1 MASKRTRIAMQQLAD
16 DCHSAN
22 EADYFGPSKR
32 QKREHEK
39 GSHQPSP
46 EQTLPIRA
54 TRSLSARQSP
64 EIGEDQEDQ
73 EDQASDD
80 DEPVNINFNTVVS
93 VSNDARRGR
102 PRTVNGVQPAES
114 RAALDPAAS
123 DGEGNAEEARHEE
136 QDDDTSP
143 RSALHPFRRQPAKP
157 LDPTPTR
164 RPSQRTEQQSHG
176 RSNDDTI
183 QRDPYDFEASPPEPR
198 AHSSP
203 RLSFKSRANASK
215 RSSPSLPVPSIEHDD
230 DASSDASEDGGEEAP
245 VDVGEDSAFIEA
257 PRPGESLPTVEVTIN
272 SIGGMIT
279 TLGHSAWTGYG
290 KWAAS
295 FDSTGDEMQDDPSRC
310 RTTLGKRLM
319 DCAKDLK
326 DTFEKAADAAYAA
339 MENDDGDQGATE
351 YLRNHNDEVAS
362 HLKGID
368 TCVENIC
375 TEGLASTGN
384 ANLSRRATK
393 TRRKLLKDIA
403 RQLIPM
409 IVLVIQSACDLVLS
423 EASGAK
429 MHLQLSS
436 FTLQFFLRIVG
447 CARRLE
453 CALNR
458 GLEQWPFDPEFRQDE
473 EQLDSD
479 DFKSKQAKQTSRN
492 AFKKQISALYDKFK
506 EAERTMQNDERKAK
520 QEERQEQCRQR
531 QRIRERE
538 RRAKEQRDQA
548 EKSRR
553 NEEQWDATCRSIQAM
568 KHAPDPF
575 TEIWDAKEKAS
586 SQLQAPT
593 RPDLRQLTEHAQQGP
608 RPHAAMNVSRNAA
621 NQKSPQPDEPWGLNW
636 TREEN
641 KILVRAIRYDQD
653 YYATAIAAQL
663 QRTRFDVERKAAALK
678 AAYRRTYTG
687 RECPIPEWAL

>member
-32 QKREHEK
+32 QTRENEK

-54 TRSLSARQSP
+54 TRSLSAQQSP
-64 EIGEDQEDQ
+64 EIGEDE

-80 DEPVNINFNTVVS
+80 DEPVNVNFNTVVS
-93 VSNDARRGR
+93 VSNHARRGR

-143 RSALHPFRRQPAKP
+143 RSALYPFRRQPAKP
-157 LDPTPTR
+157 LDPTPMR

-183 QRDPYDFEASPPEPR
+183 RRDPYDFEASPPGPR

-203 RLSFKSRANASK
+203 RLSFKSRANTSK
-215 RSSPSLPVPSIEHDD
+215 GSSPSLPVPSIEHDD
-230 DASSDASEDGGEEAP
+230 DDVSFDSSEDGGEEAP

-272 SIGGMIT
+272 SVGGMVT

-295 FDSTGDEMQDDPSRC
+295 FDSTGDEIQDDPSRC

-362 HLKGID
+362 HLKSMD

-375 TEGLASTGN
+375 KEGLANTGDVD
-384 ANLSRRATK
+384 LPRGVTK

-447 CARRLE
+447 CARRIE

-492 AFKKQISALYDKFK
+492 AFKKQISALHYKFK

-520 QEERQEQCRQR
+520 QEEWEEQCRQR
-531 QRIRERE
+531 KRIEEQE

-553 NEEQWDATCRSIQAM
+553 DKEQYDAFCWSTQVM

-593 RPDLRQLTEHAQQGP
+593 RPDLRQLEHAQQGVQGP
-608 RPHAAMNVSRNAA
+608 LMNVSRAA
-621 NQKSPQPDEPWGLNW
+621 NQKSSQPDEPWGLDW
-636 TREEN
+636 TLEEN
-641 KILVRAIRYDQD
+641 KILVWAIRYDQD
-653 YYATAIAAQL
+653 YHAAAIAAQL
-663 QRTRFDVERKAAALK
+663 QRTKFDVERKAAAVK
-678 AAYRRTYTG
+678 AGYRSTYTG
-687 RECPIPEWAL
+687 RGWSIPEWAL